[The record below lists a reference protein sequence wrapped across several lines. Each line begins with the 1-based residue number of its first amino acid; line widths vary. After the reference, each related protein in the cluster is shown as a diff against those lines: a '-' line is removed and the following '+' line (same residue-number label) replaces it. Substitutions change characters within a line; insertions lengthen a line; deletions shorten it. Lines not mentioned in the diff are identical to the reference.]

1 MPEYFTLAELR
12 ALPQM
17 DNQSKYTDARCE
29 AAAAFVVAGIE
40 RVVGTS
46 FVARTV
52 TGEVH
57 DGGLYEIF
65 LDAPWAV
72 SVTSATENSVT
83 VTDTLRLKN
92 QRVLRYA
99 TGAYSP
105 RSWRPGFD
113 NIAITY
119 QSGYSATPPADV
131 KEAAL
136 KWTRYHLLATDS
148 NSSMEARQTS
158 QTNDYGTINFS
169 VAGADAP
176 SGYPDVDAV
185 IVGWRKELREVP
197 AG

>member
-1 MPEYFTLAELR
+1 MPEYFTLPELR

-17 DNQSKYTDARCE
+17 DNSSKYTDARCE
-29 AAAAFVVAGIE
+29 AAAAFVVAEIE

-52 TGEVH
+52 TDEVH
-57 DGGLYEIF
+57 DGGRYELFPSRRPLEI
-65 LDAPWAV
+65 
-72 SVTSATENSVT
+72 TSATENGVT
-83 VTDTLRLKN
+83 VTDTLRVRAG
-92 QRVLRYA
+92 RVLRYA
-99 TGAYSP
+99 AGSFSP
-105 RSWRPGFD
+105 RVWVGGFD
-113 NIAITY
+113 NIELTY
-119 QSGYSATPPADV
+119 ESGYSDAPPANV

-158 QTNDYGTINFS
+158 ATNDYGTVNFS
-169 VAGADAP
+169 VAGVDAP